1 MSPAAT
7 PDAPTAIAPAGHRRR
22 AREVAQQSRDLLR
35 SPATR
40 LFGFELESGR
50 LRPGG
55 LSAPAR
61 WLTLLGLATL
71 GFLCLAVLVPGV
83 AIVGPASLVRAIGL
97 ELVVRTG
104 TVGATIL
111 VLGIGWE
118 LLVYGASRAAPS
130 IRVAVGV
137 LFLFSN
143 GLLVANLAVTP
154 SVGWAVILLSDVA
167 KTCLVVVAVVLILGA
182 FVREGPTGRRLNAAS
197 LLRPAPCVLTAVM
210 SGSLLVLDC
219 TGRGAAGV
227 RGDLAAGAVQSFAT
241 IILLFAPLL
250 YLSGMAVLSL
260 SYTIGTATTETFG
273 HVRRGL
279 FGAVL
284 AALFLAEAW
293 FYGWRDRRDLWPA
306 PRGWVILLHVVPVA
320 AGFAALAFIGRRILA
335 KRSEPVHGTA
345 SMAVALLV
353 AVPSIVGGLYFAL
366 YSISTL
372 GFFHVPTA
380 VRNGLAGSQAAVV
393 SVFVSTGP
401 RCVLFAVTTTVAL
414 VVARD
419 GSISIRHRES
429 ALCLAFMSF
438 WVFWT
443 LFVDWLP
450 GTDTADT
457 SLLSLT
463 VVGTAAAWV
472 AVKWREL
479 TERDLARTV
488 GLLVVVWLLDADAG
502 LLRSLA
508 HLATTESRF
517 VLVGGVLLVLAGKSQ
532 FTANTSRRLP
542 RDSRATMWIGYLVLS
557 LSVAWWD
564 RNVGGFAQLTAHNAE
579 LSVFGFIALPYAA
592 WLVISERFETPL
604 FARSG
609 AIGVP
614 GTGSPET
621 AGEPSPAEAG
631 SHRAPALEPGG
642 TRPIRK
648 TVSVAVAVALVLLG
662 TAWGAYAIDTAA
674 MRDSVP
680 LSRGVA
686 VEVAPHWKVAI
697 RSSTLF
703 EATRTAPAA
712 TFSVLLEFTT
722 ATRPSSP
729 LATYLREQTFLA
741 DVRRGAV
748 TTFQLPVNGNFSE
761 VSLGHFSALYSGNP
775 VFGEIFSLL
784 NPATGSL
791 AIGVAFADS
800 HADYHEVGSQIASM
814 EESLDTPRPR
824 PLW

>member
-1 MSPAAT
+1 VV
-7 PDAPTAIAPAGHRRR
+7 
-22 AREVAQQSRDLLR
+22 ARSSLDLLR
-35 SPATR
+35 SPAAR
-40 LFGFELESGR
+40 RFGFELERGR
-50 LRPGG
+50 LRPAG

-71 GFLCLAVLVPGV
+71 GFLCVAVLFPGV
-83 AIVGPASLVRAIGL
+83 AVLGPTSFVRAIGL
-97 ELVVRTG
+97 ELVVHTG
-104 TVGATIL
+104 TVGATVL

-130 IRVAVGV
+130 ARVAVGV

-143 GLLVANLAVTP
+143 GLLIANLTTTP
-154 SVGWAVILLSDVA
+154 SAGWAVVGFSDVA
-167 KTCLVVVAVVLILGA
+167 KTCLVAVTVVLVVGA
-182 FVREGPTGRRLNAAS
+182 FVHEGPAGRRRDATS
-197 LLRPAPCVLTAVM
+197 MLRLAPCLLAAVM
-210 SGSLLVLDC
+210 SGSLLVLEG
-219 TGRGAAGV
+219 TGRGPAGV

-260 SYTIGTATTETFG
+260 SYTIGTAATASLG
-273 HVRRGL
+273 NVRRGL
-279 FGAVL
+279 FGVVL
-284 AALFLAEAW
+284 AVLFLAEAW

-306 PRGWVILLHVVPVA
+306 PHGWVILLHVVPVV
-320 AGFAALAFIGRRILA
+320 AGFAALAFFGRRILA
-335 KRSEPVHGTA
+335 KQSEPVHGTA
-345 SMAVALLV
+345 STAVALLV

-372 GFFHVPTA
+372 GFFHVPVA
-380 VRNGLAGSQAAVV
+380 VRNGLADSQAAVI

-401 RCVLFAVTTTVAL
+401 RCVVFAVTTVVAL
-414 VVARD
+414 VVARES
-419 GSISIRHRES
+419 SISIRRRQS

-450 GTDTADT
+450 GTDTADQ

-463 VVGTAAAWV
+463 VVVAAAVWV
-472 AVKWREL
+472 TVRWREL
-479 TERDLARTV
+479 TEQDLARAV

-508 HLATTESRF
+508 HLASSESRL

-532 FTANTSRRLP
+532 FTANTSQRLP
-542 RDSRATMWIGYLVLS
+542 RDSRTTMWIGYLVLS

-564 RNVGGFAQLTAHNAE
+564 RNVSGFAQLTAHNAE
-579 LSVFGFIALPYAA
+579 LSVFGFIALPYAG
-592 WLVISERFETPL
+592 WLVISERFATPL
-604 FARSG
+604 FSPSG
-609 AIGVP
+609 AVGEP
-614 GTGSPET
+614 DGSPPEA
-621 AGEPSPAEAG
+621 AGGPSPAGAG
-631 SHRAPALEPGG
+631 SFRAPALEPAG
-642 TRPIRK
+642 TRPFRQAPFLAA
-648 TVSVAVAVALVLLG
+648 AVAVVLFG
-662 TAWGAYAIDTAA
+662 TAWGAYAIDTAT
-674 MRDSVP
+674 MRSSVP

-697 RSSTLF
+697 RSTTLF
-703 EATRTAPAA
+703 EATRAAPTA
-712 TFSVLLEFTT
+712 TFSVLLGFTT
-722 ATRPSSP
+722 DTRPSFP
-729 LATYLREQTFLA
+729 VATYLREQTFLT

-748 TTFQLPVNGNFSE
+748 TTFQLPVNGNFRE
-761 VSLGHFSALYSGNP
+761 VSLSRFSALYSGDP

-800 HADYHEVGSQIASM
+800 HADYQEVGGQIASM